1 MTKPKTFRTKIQSK
15 WTEHDY
21 NEWKRDLGARL
32 RRKIYDVYGRMY
44 EKKFAKMIGISPGS
58 LSGILNGESTPSAA
72 SLLKIQRNSLLQ
84 VADILGGYYNGQ
96 S

>member
-1 MTKPKTFRTKIQSK
+1 
-15 WTEHDY
+15 
-21 NEWKRDLGARL
+21 
-32 RRKIYDVYGRMY
+32 MY

-72 SLLKIQRNSLLQ
+72 SLLKIQQNTVLQ